1 MLDKRDVSYYWRL
14 GYAQAGLGVAI
25 IFLSFVAGV
34 AAKYETG
41 DVHAMVPYYVGIMM
55 LVQGAIILIVAK
67 SGKRW
72 LLGIW
77 LFIFFCLFVL
87 IGITMVLQRSY
98 GAMFYEKFPC
108 YLQHNPGKSA
118 KRCVCA
124 NNRYDMIIVNGAT
137 TVEPCLR
144 ALNTLYIMSN
154 SIYAL
159 SFFGL
164 IVNLLTFVL
173 ACNDTCCLTCRR
185 TGDVPQFVI
194 PGTAGQ
200 PGTTAVA
207 MGQTTVTYRTDDQP
221 GSSPG
226 TAQLAP
232 AKDVEQPHAF

>member
-14 GYAQAGLGVAI
+14 GYAQTGIGLAI
-25 IFLSFVAGV
+25 IFFSFVAGV

-41 DVHAMVPYYVGIMM
+41 DIHALVPYYVGILM
-55 LVQGAIILIVAK
+55 LVQGSIIIIVAK

-77 LFIFFCLFVL
+77 LFLFLCLFIL
-87 IGITMVLQRSY
+87 IGITMILQRSY
-98 GAMFYEKFPC
+98 GAMFYEKYPC
-108 YLQHNPGKSA
+108 YVQHNPGLNA
-118 KRCVCA
+118 TRCVCA
-124 NNRYDMIIVNGAT
+124 NNRYDMIIVSGAT
-137 TVEPCLR
+137 TTNPCLR

-154 SIYAL
+154 CIYAL

-173 ACNDTCCLTCRR
+173 ACNDTCCVSCRR

-194 PGTAGQ
+194 PGAAGQ

-207 MGQTTVTYRTDDQP
+207 IGQTTVTYRTDDQP
-221 GSSPG
+221 GSSTG
-226 TAQLAP
+226 TAQLVS